1 MSSLRRSGR
10 TKKQRVYYEESKE
23 PITRKRSS
31 VIEKSED
38 EKKEELLEKH
48 ISSIGNMFS
57 KYLENTLNKNDTLD
71 DRIRKTIRLKRM
83 LKNGFNLQK
92 NIQSSSKETYVRS
105 DTKKDET
112 YTIKMQ
118 NGHYVCNCGIKYDIL
133 KRNYCKHIM
142 AVVLKNMFETSKNCL
157 DKSSEENSCLDTAYL
172 KFLKLNI

>member
-10 TKKQRVYYEESKE
+10 TKKLRVRYEESKE
-23 PITRKRSS
+23 PIIRRKRS

-38 EKKEELLEKH
+38 EKKEELLQKQ

-57 KYLENTLNKNDTLD
+57 EYLEDTLNKNDTVD
-71 DRIRKTIRLKRM
+71 DMIRNTIRLKRM

-118 NGHYVCNCGIKYDIL
+118 NGHYICNCGREYDIL

-157 DKSSEENSCLDTAYL
+157 DKSTEDNFCLDTA
-172 KFLKLNI
+172 FLKLNI